1 MGWGITKLFL
11 AASLVV
17 GGGRVLCLNREAV
30 MTHCRHSGKAIACQ
44 SHIKILLVLLL
55 LVPFVAEH
63 SRVLTSVS
71 AGPHPE
77 QAFTAGSEESQP
89 ELELTAG
96 GQGSPEPK
104 LEPTAGSQGSP
115 GAESRDA
122 CRPRSGRR
130 LGLAAELPKSV

>member
-55 LVPFVAEH
+55 LVLFVAEH

-104 LEPTAGSQGSP
+104 LEPTAGRPAGLGLGSRLRETLGCP
-115 GAESRDA
+115 PAT
-122 CRPRSGRR
+122 CRP
-130 LGLAAELPKSV
+130 